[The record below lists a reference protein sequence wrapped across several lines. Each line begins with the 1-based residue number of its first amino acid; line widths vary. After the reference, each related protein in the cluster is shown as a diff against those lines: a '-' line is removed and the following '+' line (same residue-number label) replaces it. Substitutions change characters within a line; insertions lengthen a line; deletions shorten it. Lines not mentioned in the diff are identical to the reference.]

1 MPVPLSEMGN
11 LSIIN
16 HQQSEW
22 GVPRYSN
29 PAPVQQSYQNWT
41 MIEDVMSCQT
51 ALPPGTQGNYM
62 MPQYNSNNIIP
73 AYQQAVCPSQAQ
85 QAYMNLANQ
94 PMPPQGN
101 MFIPQQMYQGGQS
114 FGQVVNQY
122 NAYAQPQYQTTLYSP
137 PFAGSVPAL
146 MNAKAQDV
154 SIVGGNEGARE
165 GYAPPPSQETCLECL
180 KHVNDCGLCQK
191 INNCNTGKYWTIII
205 ILIAII
211 IMLVMYI
218 FSNKNSAGGGMR
230 AFRGKY

>member
-11 LSIIN
+11 LSIFN
-16 HQQSEW
+16 PQQSEW

-29 PAPVQQSYQNWT
+29 PGPVQQSYQNWT

-94 PMPPQGN
+94 PIPPQGN

-154 SIVGGNEGARE
+154 SIVGARE
-165 GYAPPPSQETCLECL
+165 GYAPPAQDTCIECL

-218 FSNKNSAGGGMR
+218 FSNKNSAGGMR